1 MVRRW
6 LTRLLHRRT
15 GVNHPITLTTD
26 FGGSHYQGILQGI
39 IYSINPKA
47 CLIAVSHRIR
57 PQDVVAGAFA
67 LKSAAPYYP
76 YSIHLGLV
84 FPTVRTPGSR
94 DIVVRC
100 RRGILVGPDNGLLM
114 PAARELGLDE
124 VYEVSSPLRWLST
137 PSNAFSAVEVYGSLA
152 AYLSRGLNPKKLGP
166 RIYGWVELEEP
177 GYRRRGDGLEGD
189 VLTVDHFGNIIT
201 SIPGREVAK
210 LAGYTDLLEVEVDGR
225 SIRLPLLKSYGYAPK
240 GSVLATLNRN
250 GMLEIAAYCDSA
262 SRLLRV
268 EEPTRVRI
276 VPARSEE
283 AEAQDRN

>member
-1 MVRRW
+1 M
-6 LTRLLHRRT
+6 
-15 GVNHPITLTTD
+15 
-26 FGGSHYQGILQGI
+26 
-39 IYSINPKA
+39 
-47 CLIAVSHRIR
+47 
-57 PQDVVAGAFA
+57 
-67 LKSAAPYYP
+67 
-76 YSIHLGLV
+76 
-84 FPTVRTPGSR
+84 
-94 DIVVRC
+94 
-100 RRGILVGPDNGLLM
+100 
-114 PAARELGLDE
+114 
-124 VYEVSSPLRWLST
+124 
-137 PSNAFSAVEVYGSLA
+137 YGSLA